1 MSHFSSFDAL
11 CSALDDRTF
20 DRLPALVA
28 NAHITGLGVARA
40 LAAHDVPVVALD
52 RSGDG
57 VAPASTAVT
66 AAGEVTYPLDDR
78 DAFREDVEE
87 LVDRIGREAV
97 AFGCMDEWVHA
108 FAETRPDGVRLSFD
122 ADAAPAVLDKEEL
135 YARADRL
142 GVPYPETYSLDE
154 VDPADAAEALEF
166 PFLVKPARK
175 REGEEVLGTNV
186 VEVADA
192 EAFAEVVDRA
202 QSADIRVLA
211 QEQVDVAVGE
221 DRSLA
226 SYVPP
231 GSVDVDD
238 STDTPDPLAVVGNA
252 RVRHPRAFGTS
263 CVVDVVEDATVRE
276 QALSVLADAGYHG
289 ISESEFVY
297 DRERG
302 EHVLLDVNTRPWKWI
317 GLPVAAGRNLPLAA
331 YEAVTDG
338 DVERACGRERA
349 SRWVYLR
356 DLLAGLASGDAPNVL
371 TGEQWHAVAGGR
383 PVDAGVTTG
392 VFDTADPGPTQR
404 LVETEFSGRDYY
416 CSC

>member
-1 MSHFSSFDAL
+1 MSEFSSFDAL
-11 CSALDDRTF
+11 CSTLDGHEF
-20 DRLPALVA
+20 DRPPALVA

-66 AAGEVTYPLDDR
+66 AAGRVTYPLDDR
-78 DAFREDVEE
+78 EAFREDVEE

-97 AFGCMDEWVHA
+97 AFGCMDEWVNA
-108 FAETRPDGVRLSFD
+108 FAETRPDGVHLSFD
-122 ADAAPAVLDKEEL
+122 ADAAPTVLDKQEL
-135 YARADRL
+135 YASAERL
-142 GVPYPETYSLDE
+142 GVPFPETYALDG
-154 VDPADAAEALEF
+154 VDPDEAADALGF
-166 PFLVKPARK
+166 PLVVKPARK

-186 VEVADA
+186 VDVPDR
-192 EAFAEVVDRA
+192 EAFDETVAAARD
-202 QSADIRVLA
+202 ADIRVLA
-211 QEQVDVAVGE
+211 QEKVDVAVGE

-231 GSVDVDD
+231 RAATGERA
-238 STDTPDPLAVVGNA
+238 DPLAVVGNA

-263 CVVDVVEDATVRE
+263 CVVDVVEDATIRE
-276 QALSVLADAGYHG
+276 QALSMLTDAEYHG

-297 DRERG
+297 DTERG

-331 YEAVTDG
+331 YETAVGGEID
-338 DVERACGRERA
+338 RARGPERA

-356 DLLAGLASGDAPNVL
+356 DFFAGLAGGETPNLL
-371 TGEQWHAVAGGR
+371 TGDQWRAIAGGR
-383 PVDAGVTTG
+383 PADAGVTTG
-392 VFDTADPGPTQR
+392 VFDSTDPGPTGR
-404 LVETEFSGRDYY
+404 LLETEFSAREYY